1 MRCIG
6 LLGGMSFEGSAVYY
20 RLINET
26 VRQRL
31 GGLHSADLLL
41 HSVDFQTIVDLQKFG
56 DWQTAGEVLANTAR
70 RLEGAGAQAVLV
82 CAVTMHKVADRIE
95 DAIGVPFL
103 HIVDVTARRLIAAGC
118 RRPLLLATRYTM
130 EGDFYPAR
138 MRRHG
143 IEIMVPDDAGRDLT
157 HGIIFDELCAGQV
170 LDRSRS
176 ALIDLVAAAAGQGAD
191 SVILG
196 CTELCLILHPDRL
209 PVPGFDSTQI
219 HADAAVDFALGS

>member
-138 MRRHG
+138 MRRHAQRPS
-143 IEIMVPDDAGRDLT
+143 VACPPRRDPRPPSPHRPSRWQPGPPWT
-157 HGIIFDELCAGQV
+157 R
-170 LDRSRS
+170 RSSR
-176 ALIDLVAAAAGQGAD
+176 
-191 SVILG
+191 
-196 CTELCLILHPDRL
+196 
-209 PVPGFDSTQI
+209 PGPS
-219 HADAAVDFALGS
+219 